1 MEAKSL
7 FDWNDVLF
15 QYVGFLSSFWILG
28 AIGFRYGVL
37 RVHRGTSG
45 NASTSLVATAFRSSE
60 ASAAG
65 VGLIGAVLGVV
76 TLVQGLLKRADAKHQ
91 TLGDAFNAG
100 GATSIAQVVLLAML
114 LVAFALAWRRIVAA
128 WPVAGAAAIAFALRG
143 LLSGRLAGMVNP
155 LHVLGASLW
164 LGTLFVLVVC
174 GVGQM
179 LRPSVPAAEREK
191 IVAELVRRFSTVG
204 LASAG
209 LLGLTGLITSWTHLK
224 PLSAL
229 WTTPYG
235 YALIAKLSV
244 VAVVIGLGGWN
255 WRRVG
260 PSLGSEGGA
269 VTIRRTAVTELLFA
283 ALVLLFTAILVSL
296 PSPKLPVH

>member
-1 MEAKSL
+1 
-7 FDWNDVLF
+7 
-15 QYVGFLSSFWILG
+15 
-28 AIGFRYGVL
+28 
-37 RVHRGTSG
+37 
-45 NASTSLVATAFRSSE
+45 
-60 ASAAG
+60 
-65 VGLIGAVLGVV
+65 
-76 TLVQGLLKRADAKHQ
+76 
-91 TLGDAFNAG
+91 
-100 GATSIAQVVLLAML
+100 
-114 LVAFALAWRRIVAA
+114 
-128 WPVAGAAAIAFALRG
+128 
-143 LLSGRLAGMVNP
+143 MVNP

-296 PSPKLPVH
+296 PSPKLPAH